1 MWIYCNVILNNS
13 SYKLLPSPL
22 ADKVFSAPWHC
33 ELFALTISLYE
44 NKVFDWALWTAAL
57 GNKLKDRPVSMED
70 DLDYYY
76 GSWLEAL
83 EELILSK
90 EMACRNDFK
99 RELLSQMKHLQD
111 DHH

>member
-1 MWIYCNVILNNS
+1 MIYGKAILKNS
-13 SYKLLPSPL
+13 SDKPIPLPNGSE
-22 ADKVFSAPWHC
+22 VFSAPWHC

-44 NKVFDWALWTAAL
+44 KKVFDWALWTAAL
-57 GNKLKDRPVSMED
+57 GNKLKEKPVSMED

-90 EMACRNDFK
+90 EMTYRDDFK
-99 RELLSQMKHLQD
+99 REVLSQMKHLRA

>member
-1 MWIYCNVILNNS
+1 MKNSNN
-13 SYKLLPSPL
+13 KPIPL
-22 ADKVFSAPWHC
+22 TDGNEVFSAPWHC

-44 NKVFDWALWTAAL
+44 KKVFDWALWTAAL
-57 GNKLKDRPVSMED
+57 GNKLKEKPASVED

-90 EMACRNDFK
+90 EMTYRNDFK
-99 RELLSQMKHLQD
+99 REVLSQMKHLQD

>member
-1 MWIYCNVILNNS
+1 MIYGKAILKNS
-13 SYKLLPSPL
+13 NDKLIPLP
-22 ADKVFSAPWHC
+22 KGNEVFSAPWHC

-44 NKVFDWALWTAAL
+44 KKIFDWALWTAAL
-57 GNKLKDRPVSMED
+57 GNKLKDKPVSMED

-83 EELILSK
+83 EELILNK
-90 EMACRNDFK
+90 EITFRDDFK
-99 RELLSQMKHLQD
+99 REVLFQVKHLRD

>member
-1 MWIYCNVILNNS
+1 MKNS
-13 SYKLLPSPL
+13 SDKQILLPNGSE
-22 ADKVFSAPWHC
+22 VFSAPWHC
-33 ELFALTISLYE
+33 ELFALTISLHE
-44 NKVFDWALWTAAL
+44 KKVFDWALWTAAL
-57 GNKLKDRPVSMED
+57 GDKLKDKPVSMED

-90 EMACRNDFK
+90 EMTYRDDFK
-99 RELLSQMKHLQD
+99 REVLSQMKHFRD

>member
-1 MWIYCNVILNNS
+1 MIYGKVILKNS
-13 SYKLLPSPL
+13 IDKSIQLPQGSE
-22 ADKVFSAPWHC
+22 VFSAPWHC
-33 ELFALTISLYE
+33 ELFALTISLHE
-44 NKVFDWALWTAAL
+44 KKFFDWALWTAAL
-57 GNKLKDRPVSMED
+57 GNKLKDKSVSLED

-90 EMACRNDFK
+90 EMTYRDDFK
-99 RELLSQMKHLQD
+99 REVLFQVKHLRD

>member
-1 MWIYCNVILNNS
+1 MKNS
-13 SYKLLPSPL
+13 SDKSIVLPQGNE
-22 ADKVFSAPWHC
+22 VFSAPWHC
-33 ELFALTISLYE
+33 ELFALTISLHE
-44 NKVFDWALWTAAL
+44 KKVFDWALWTAAL
-57 GNKLKDRPVSMED
+57 GNKLKDKPVSMED

-90 EMACRNDFK
+90 EMTFRDDFK
-99 RELLSQMKHLQD
+99 REVLFQMKHLRD

>member
-1 MWIYCNVILNNS
+1 MKKSRCKPITQ
-13 SYKLLPSPL
+13 P
-22 ADKVFSAPWHC
+22 DGDQVFSAPWHC

-44 NKVFDWALWTAAL
+44 KNFFDWALWTTEL
-57 GNKLKDRPVSMED
+57 GNKLKDKPVSIVD

-76 GSWLEAL
+76 SRWLEAL

-90 EMACRNDFK
+90 KMTHPDDFK
-99 RELLSQMKHLQD
+99 REVLSQIKHIRD

>member
-1 MWIYCNVILNNS
+1 MKNS
-13 SYKLLPSPL
+13 SDKPIPLP
-22 ADKVFSAPWHC
+22 DGNEVFSAPWHC

-44 NKVFDWALWTAAL
+44 KKVFDWALWTTTL
-57 GNKLKDRPVSMED
+57 GNKLKEKPVSMED

-90 EMACRNDFK
+90 EITYRVDFK
-99 RELLSQMKHLQD
+99 REVLFQVKHLRD

>member
-1 MWIYCNVILNNS
+1 MKNS
-13 SYKLLPSPL
+13 NDKLILLP
-22 ADKVFSAPWHC
+22 KGNEVFSAPWHC

-44 NKVFDWALWTAAL
+44 KKFFDWALWTAAL
-57 GNKLKDRPVSMED
+57 SNKLKDKPVSMED

-90 EMACRNDFK
+90 EMTYRDDLK
-99 RELLSQMKHLQD
+99 REVLSQMKHLLD

>member
-1 MWIYCNVILNNS
+1 MKNS
-13 SYKLLPSPL
+13 SDKPRALLQGNE
-22 ADKVFSAPWHC
+22 AFSSSWHC

-44 NKVFDWALWTAAL
+44 KKVFDWALWTAAL
-57 GNKLKDRPVSMED
+57 GKKLNDKPVSMED

-90 EMACRNDFK
+90 KMTHQDDFK
-99 RELLSQMKHLQD
+99 REVLSQMKHLRD

>member
-1 MWIYCNVILNNS
+1 MIYGKAILKNS
-13 SYKLLPSPL
+13 SDKPILLPQGSE
-22 ADKVFSAPWHC
+22 VFSAPWHC

-57 GNKLKDRPVSMED
+57 GNKLKDKPVSMED
-70 DLDYYY
+70 DLDFYY

-90 EMACRNDFK
+90 EMTYRDDFK
-99 RELLSQMKHLQD
+99 REVLSQMKHLQD

>member
-1 MWIYCNVILNNS
+1 MIYGKAILKNS
-13 SYKLLPSPL
+13 SDKPIPLPNGSE
-22 ADKVFSAPWHC
+22 VFSAPWHC

-44 NKVFDWALWTAAL
+44 KKVFDWALWTAAL
-57 GNKLKDRPVSMED
+57 GNKLKDKPVSMED

-90 EMACRNDFK
+90 EITFRDDFK
-99 RELLSQMKHLQD
+99 REVLFQVKHLRD

>member
-1 MWIYCNVILNNS
+1 MIYGKVILKNSNN
-13 SYKLLPSPL
+13 KPIPL
-22 ADKVFSAPWHC
+22 TDGNEVFSAPWHC

-44 NKVFDWALWTAAL
+44 RKVFDWPLWTAML
-57 GNKLKDRPVSMED
+57 GNKLKDKPVSVTD

-83 EELILSK
+83 EELILNK
-90 EMACRNDFK
+90 EMAHRDDFK
-99 RELLSQMKHLQD
+99 EEVLSQMKNLRN

>member
-1 MWIYCNVILNNS
+1 MKNS
-13 SYKLLPSPL
+13 SDKSIPLPQGNE
-22 ADKVFSAPWHC
+22 VFSAPWHC
-33 ELFALTISLYE
+33 ELFALTISLHE
-44 NKVFDWALWTAAL
+44 KKVFDWALWTAAL
-57 GNKLKDRPVSMED
+57 GNKLKEKPASVED

-90 EMACRNDFK
+90 EMTYRNDFK
-99 RELLSQMKHLQD
+99 REVLSQMKHLQD

>member
-1 MWIYCNVILNNS
+1 MIYGKAILKNS
-13 SYKLLPSPL
+13 SDKPIPLPQGSE
-22 ADKVFSAPWHC
+22 VFSAPWHC

-44 NKVFDWALWTAAL
+44 KKVFDWAHWTSDL
-57 GNKLKDRPVSMED
+57 GNKLKDKPVIMED

-83 EELILSK
+83 EGLILSK
-90 EMACRNDFK
+90 EMTYRDDFK
-99 RELLSQMKHLQD
+99 REVLSQMKHLQD

>member
-1 MWIYCNVILNNS
+1 MKNS
-13 SYKLLPSPL
+13 GEKLISQLKGN
-22 ADKVFSAPWHC
+22 KVFSAPWHC

-44 NKVFDWALWTAAL
+44 KKVFDWALWTAAL
-57 GNKLKDRPVSMED
+57 GNKLKDKSVSMED

-90 EMACRNDFK
+90 KMTRRDDFK
-99 RELLSQMKHLQD
+99 REVLSQMKHLRD

>member
-1 MWIYCNVILNNS
+1 MKNS
-13 SYKLLPSPL
+13 SDKPIPLPNGSE
-22 ADKVFSAPWHC
+22 VFSAPWHC

-44 NKVFDWALWTAAL
+44 KKVFDWAFWTAAL
-57 GNKLKDRPVSMED
+57 GNKLKEKPESMED

-90 EMACRNDFK
+90 QMGYQDDFK
-99 RELLSQMKHLQD
+99 REVLSQMKHFR
-111 DHH
+111 DHHH

>member
-1 MWIYCNVILNNS
+1 MKNS
-13 SYKLLPSPL
+13 SDKSIPLPQGSE
-22 ADKVFSAPWHC
+22 VFSAPWHC
-33 ELFALTISLYE
+33 ELFALTISLHE
-44 NKVFDWALWTAAL
+44 KKVFDWALWTAAL
-57 GNKLKDRPVSMED
+57 GNKLKEKPASVED

-90 EMACRNDFK
+90 EMTYRNDFK
-99 RELLSQMKHLQD
+99 REVLSQMKHLRD

>member
-1 MWIYCNVILNNS
+1 MIYGKVILKNS
-13 SYKLLPSPL
+13 SNKSIPLPQGNE
-22 ADKVFSAPWHC
+22 VFSAPWHC

-44 NKVFDWALWTAAL
+44 KKVFDWALWTATL
-57 GNKLKDRPVSMED
+57 GNKLKDSPVNMED
-70 DLDYYY
+70 NLDYYY

-90 EMACRNDFK
+90 EMTYRDDFK
-99 RELLSQMKHLQD
+99 REVLSHVKHLRD

>member
-1 MWIYCNVILNNS
+1 MKNS
-13 SYKLLPSPL
+13 SDEPIPLP
-22 ADKVFSAPWHC
+22 DGNEVFSAPWHC

-44 NKVFDWALWTAAL
+44 KKVFDWALWTAAL
-57 GNKLKDRPVSMED
+57 GNKLKDKPVSMRD

-90 EMACRNDFK
+90 VTYRDDFK
-99 RELLSQMKHLQD
+99 REVLSQMKHLKD

>member
-1 MWIYCNVILNNS
+1 MKKSSNNPIQ
-13 SYKLLPSPL
+13 LT
-22 ADKVFSAPWHC
+22 DGNEVFSAPWHC

-44 NKVFDWALWTAAL
+44 KKVFDWALWTAAL
-57 GNKLKDRPVSMED
+57 ANKLKDKPVSVAD

-83 EELILSK
+83 EELILNK
-90 EMACRNDFK
+90 EMAVRDDFK
-99 RELLSQMKHLQD
+99 REVLSQMKHLRD

>member
-1 MWIYCNVILNNS
+1 MKNS
-13 SYKLLPSPL
+13 SDKSILLP
-22 ADKVFSAPWHC
+22 KGNEVFSAPWHC
-33 ELFALTISLYE
+33 ELFALTISLHE
-44 NKVFDWALWTAAL
+44 KKVFDWALWTAAL
-57 GNKLKDRPVSMED
+57 GNKLRDKSVSMED

-90 EMACRNDFK
+90 KMTYRDDFK
-99 RELLSQMKHLQD
+99 REVLSQMKQLRD

>member
-1 MWIYCNVILNNS
+1 MIYGKAILKNS
-13 SYKLLPSPL
+13 SDKPIPLPNGSE
-22 ADKVFSAPWHC
+22 VFSAPWHC

-44 NKVFDWALWTAAL
+44 KKVFDWALWTAAL
-57 GNKLKDRPVSMED
+57 GNKLKDKPVSMED

-83 EELILSK
+83 EELILNK
-90 EMACRNDFK
+90 EITFRDDFK
-99 RELLSQMKHLQD
+99 REVLFQVKHLRD